1 MSDDRPKSAVELAM
15 ERLRQKDADS
25 GVAEKTPTEQQK
37 ADLAEAR
44 SLHASK
50 IAEAQILHR
59 SKLMRMADPE
69 ARSQVEAEY
78 HRDLQRLNDDLDRK
92 IRSIRARS
100 D

>member
-25 GVAEKTPTEQQK
+25 GVADTPPTEQQK
-37 ADLAEAR
+37 ADIAEAR
-44 SLHASK
+44 SFHASK

-59 SKLMRMADPE
+59 SKLMAIADPGE
-69 ARSQVEAEY
+69 RGQAEAEY
-78 HRDLQRLNDDLDRK
+78 HRDLQRLNDDLERK
-92 IRSIRARS
+92 IRNIRARS